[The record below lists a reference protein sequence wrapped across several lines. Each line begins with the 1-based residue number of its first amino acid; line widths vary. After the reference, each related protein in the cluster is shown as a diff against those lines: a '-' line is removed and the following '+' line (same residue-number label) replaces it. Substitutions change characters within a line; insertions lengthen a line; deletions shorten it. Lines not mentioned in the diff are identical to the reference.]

1 MSAQIIVF
9 PELVRVASET
19 RRKPAVVVILPVV
32 RIDRGNTIDLADG
45 RRRRRMRGS
54 SNEDAGPTRPEARG
68 IEPSPRSSL
77 SDEGAP

>member
-1 MSAQIIVF
+1 MSAQVIAF
-9 PELVRVASET
+9 PELVRTAPE
-19 RRKPAVVVILPVV
+19 RRQAPGIVVILPVV
-32 RIDRGNTIDLADG
+32 RIDRGNTIDFASG

-77 SDEGAP
+77 SDEGAS